1 MGPTTMPG
9 LMSPN
14 KGETAVLGWRCPVAV
29 AVHMREV
36 LAMPWLG
43 ICVPLLKFVS
53 TLRRSYRAARVTN
66 LRLFFLFPNFPGTSE
81 GQLTGGFLPSGFH

>member
-14 KGETAVLGWRCPVAV
+14 KGETAVLGWRCTVAV

-43 ICVPLLKFVS
+43 ICVPLALS
-53 TLRRSYRAARVTN
+53 LSR
-66 LRLFFLFPNFPGTSE
+66 P
-81 GQLTGGFLPSGFH
+81 